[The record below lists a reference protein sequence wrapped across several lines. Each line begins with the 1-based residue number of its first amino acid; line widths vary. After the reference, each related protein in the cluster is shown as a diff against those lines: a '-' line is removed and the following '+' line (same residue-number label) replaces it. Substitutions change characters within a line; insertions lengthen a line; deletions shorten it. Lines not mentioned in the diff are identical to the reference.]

1 MFKIVFFD
9 LDGTLLTSKKDVL
22 EENKVAIKNALDNG
36 IEVCICSG
44 RPQSAIRYYQQM
56 SGAGRYII
64 ADNGAEIYDTKE
76 DEQLFKCPI
85 EEPICLEL
93 FEHVL
98 KNNLFVRI
106 DTKYARYINRMDYK
120 ILDEVPMEEDYKK
133 FFKEN
138 DILQISIGSNNA
150 KDIDEI
156 VAKLDESLKVENR
169 FIAENLPGDVHVINI
184 INKSASKGNAI
195 LGLCKFL
202 KIKPEEAMAFGD
214 DYNDIS
220 MMNSVYGVAMGNAY
234 DEIKNLSREV
244 LRTTNNEPGIAEVLN
259 RIVEE
264 RKET

>member
-22 EENKVAIKNALDNG
+22 EENKIAIKRALDNG

-44 RPQSAIRYYQQM
+44 RPQSAIRYYQKM

-76 DEQLFKCPI
+76 DE
-85 EEPICLEL
+85 
-93 FEHVL
+93 HVL

-106 DTKYARYINRMDYK
+106 DTKYARYINIMDYK

-156 VAKLDESLKVENR
+156 IENLDESLKVENR
-169 FIAENLPGDVHVINI
+169 FIAENLPGEVHVINI

-195 LGLCKFL
+195 LGLCKYL

-220 MMNSVYGVAMGNAY
+220 MMNAVYGVAMGNAF
-234 DEIKNLSREV
+234 DDIKSLSKEV
-244 LRTTNNEPGIAEVLN
+244 LRTTNNEAGIAEVLN

-264 RKET
+264 RKDI

>member
-22 EENKVAIKNALDNG
+22 EENKIAIKNALDNG

-44 RPQSAIRYYQQM
+44 RPQSAVRHYQQM
-56 SGAGRYII
+56 SGTGRYII
-64 ADNGAEIYDTKE
+64 STNGAEIYDTKE

-85 EEPICLEL
+85 EESICLEL

-120 ILDEVPMEEDYKK
+120 ILDEVQMEKDYKK

-138 DILQISIGSNNA
+138 DILQISIGSENS

-156 VAKLDESLKVENR
+156 VANLDASLKVENR
-169 FIAENLPGDVHVINI
+169 FIAENLPDNVHVINI

-195 LGLCKFL
+195 LGLCKYL

-220 MMNSVYGVAMGNAY
+220 MMNAVYGVAMGNAY
-234 DEIKNLSREV
+234 NEIKEIAKEV
-244 LRTTNNEPGIAEVLN
+244 LVKNNNEPAIAEVLN
-259 RIVEE
+259 RIVAE
-264 RKET
+264 RKEG